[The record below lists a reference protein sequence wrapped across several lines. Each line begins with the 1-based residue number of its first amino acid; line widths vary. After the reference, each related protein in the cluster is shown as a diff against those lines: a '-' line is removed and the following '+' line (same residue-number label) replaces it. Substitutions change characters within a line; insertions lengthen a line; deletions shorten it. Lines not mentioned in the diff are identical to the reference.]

1 MKNNNIKKAFI
12 YSFNFSIFI
21 IVILYVATF
30 LGIFYINP
38 NYIDTFS
45 VIIHIIIALVLI
57 IRFNPFNRNTH
68 HFDDD
73 IDPPIIFTSGIFI
86 LTNIGFTFIFENKTI
101 QTLYSHYI
109 SKNGFIDDKSI
120 IHI

>member
-12 YSFNFSIFI
+12 YSFNISIFI

-57 IRFNPFNRNTH
+57 IRFNPFNINPH
-68 HFDDD
+68 HFDHD

-101 QTLYSHYI
+101 QTLYSQIY
-109 SKNGFIDDKSI
+109 
-120 IHI
+120 